1 MLKVFKS
8 PLGEVLKLRK
18 HYVINIPFILFF
30 SVLFVCVVTFVTE
43 GVLKMDKDDK
53 ENVTYSFFQ
62 SLTSVCPISCHI
74 FKTLN
79 TISTASVFFGPTI
92 DSLHVVFT
100 QYAVSK
106 HISTMLT
113 FS

>member
-43 GVLKMDKDDK
+43 GVLKLDKDDK
-53 ENVTYSFFQ
+53 ENVT
-62 SLTSVCPISCHI
+62 
-74 FKTLN
+74 
-79 TISTASVFFGPTI
+79 
-92 DSLHVVFT
+92 
-100 QYAVSK
+100 
-106 HISTMLT
+106 
-113 FS
+113 